1 MIKDNMRISGFKDFY
16 ERKDILSIKY
26 MYLSPEDKMVYKWY
40 IYSRRYIREKLCDA
54 MWEYLNAATIEE
66 LADANT
72 RLMQGYAKY
81 RCEVNDGKYY

>member
-1 MIKDNMRISGFKDFY
+1 MIADNMRISGFKDFY
-16 ERKDILSIKY
+16 ERRNILATKY
-26 MYLSPEDKMVYKWY
+26 LFLSTEERMVYKWY

-66 LADANT
+66 MADASA
-72 RLMQGYAKY
+72 RLSQAYAKY

>member
-1 MIKDNMRISGFKDFY
+1 MRISGFKDFY
-16 ERKDILSIKY
+16 ERRNILATKY
-26 MYLSPEDKMVYKWY
+26 LFLSTEERMVYKWY

-66 LADANT
+66 LADASA
-72 RLMQGYAKY
+72 RLSQGYAKY

>member
-16 ERKDILSIKY
+16 ERKDILAARY
-26 MYLSPEDKMVYKWY
+26 MFLSPDDKMVYKWY

-54 MWEYLNAATIEE
+54 MWEYLNAVTIEE
-66 LADANT
+66 LSDANT

-81 RCEVNDGKYY
+81 RCEVNDDKYY